1 MTVYMYAYNVLL
13 TNTCNMYEI
22 KILLL
27 LLLLLL
33 YYYLLDRHSRSSDID
48 ETHIIRHS
56 PYYSETQF
64 KQLISNK
71 ADIYILLLTVFKCSE
86 CV

>member
-27 LLLLLL
+27 LLLLLT
-33 YYYLLDRHSRSSDID
+33 LLSM
-48 ETHIIRHS
+48 
-56 PYYSETQF
+56 YSVTAE
-64 KQLISNK
+64 
-71 ADIYILLLTVFKCSE
+71 KCRPE
-86 CV
+86 PGVEPRVTR